1 MNRKRSAISLSCG
14 LTVPP
19 TTVAAVH
26 TPNTPEILNTI
37 FSITTRTDQ
46 QLTHQEQSSN
56 MHPLALI
63 RHPYSNFSDSYTA
76 SSQSFPVSLLA
87 SRATTT
93 YQTNANEQV
102 HDFHSQFVKEGLK
115 LKVKRNLKLDP
126 DDALHQ
132 LLSQNIK
139 KETEVSTLSQLFH
152 SHQKRTSD
160 VIRTI

>member
-1 MNRKRSAISLSCG
+1 
-14 LTVPP
+14 
-19 TTVAAVH
+19 
-26 TPNTPEILNTI
+26 
-37 FSITTRTDQ
+37 
-46 QLTHQEQSSN
+46 

-102 HDFHSQFVKEGLK
+102 HDFHYQFVKEGLK
-115 LKVKRNLKLDP
+115 LKVKQNLKLDP

-139 KETEVSTLSQLFH
+139 KETEVSTLSQYGGPLPGVEPRGGVFEW
-152 SHQKRTSD
+152 SSGELPAQKQIAAMSY
-160 VIRTI
+160 